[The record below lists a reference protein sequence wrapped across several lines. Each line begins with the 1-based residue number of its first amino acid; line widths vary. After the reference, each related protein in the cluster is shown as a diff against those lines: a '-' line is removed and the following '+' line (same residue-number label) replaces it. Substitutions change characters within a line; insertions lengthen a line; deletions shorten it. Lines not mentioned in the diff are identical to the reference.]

1 MRLAA
6 KVKGGLV
13 ARRTFEPFM
22 LGPRNSPRPGA
33 YELASC
39 APSGHSVSRS
49 PRSWLQIPSVAA
61 GPALKDRLS

>member
-22 LGPRNSPRPGA
+22 LGPRNSPRLGA
-33 YELASC
+33 CELARS
-39 APSGHSVSRS
+39 APSGHSVSRA
-49 PRSWLQIPSVAA
+49 PRTWLQIPSVTA